1 MQEERMCYEMGNLV
15 FNGLA
20 TSARYFSICD
30 RVLYRAYVVHTAD
43 VTAQFL

>member
-1 MQEERMCYEMGNLV
+1 MKWETWFSMDWPQ
-15 FNGLA
+15 

-43 VTAQFL
+43 GTAQFL